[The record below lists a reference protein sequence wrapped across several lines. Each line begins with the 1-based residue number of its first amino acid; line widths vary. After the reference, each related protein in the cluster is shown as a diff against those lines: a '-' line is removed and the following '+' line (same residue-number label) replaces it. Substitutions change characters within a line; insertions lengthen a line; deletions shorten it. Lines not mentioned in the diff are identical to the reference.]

1 VLVTDL
7 DDTDDKAREALL
19 DLFYAAMVMKTG
31 ATDLRALTNEAL
43 RRELMVCAGSLY
55 RSRSIL
61 LITTSIRSKLTGLV
75 PADRHFDAD
84 PRWIRGEPFGG
95 P

>member
-1 VLVTDL
+1 MAVLCRILLVLVADL

-43 RRELMVCAGSLY
+43 RRELMVCARCL
-55 RSRSIL
+55 SIAGHFTQNNPL
-61 LITTSIRSKLTGLV
+61 LNS
-75 PADRHFDAD
+75 F
-84 PRWIRGEPFGG
+84 
-95 P
+95 